1 MWSRAALAAQLS
13 WPHAVHILIAIL
25 PAVAYYVT
33 SGPWR
38 SMWVR
43 FGYDP
48 RTDPQAKIYQ
58 TLDVRIPRN
67 KFLVIFAFLMCIVLC
82 H

>member
-1 MWSRAALAAQLS
+1 MFDEQPIWSRNALAAHLS
-13 WPHAVHILIAIL
+13 PSLSPHVLMAAL
-25 PAVAYYVT
+25 PALAYYFT

-38 SMWVR
+38 STWVR

-67 KFLVIFAFLMCIVLC
+67 ETL
-82 H
+82 